1 MAKAINLLPEIKG
14 DELFYI
20 QSILDTFSE
29 EEAERFAHIYRS
41 RRKNPQDILIF
52 AIIGLLI
59 VPGLQRFLLNQ
70 IGMGIL
76 YFFTIG
82 LCFIGSIL
90 DLVNYERLTFE
101 YNQRVADELKMAISY
116 ELKQSG
122 GSRI

>member
-1 MAKAINLLPEIKG
+1 MAKALNLLPEIKG
-14 DELFYI
+14 EELQYVQALFN
-20 QSILDTFSE
+20 SMTD
-29 EEAERFAHIYRS
+29 EEAEQFANIYRT

-52 AIIGLLI
+52 AIIGLII

-70 IGMGIL
+70 IGMGLL

-101 YNQRVADELKMAISY
+101 YNQRAADEIKIGM
-116 ELKQSG
+116 G
-122 GSRI
+122 V

>member
-1 MAKAINLLPEIKG
+1 MAKALDLLPEIKG
-14 DELFYI
+14 EELQYI
-20 QSILDTFSE
+20 QQLLDTMTD
-29 EEAERFAHIYRS
+29 EEAQKFANIYRS

-70 IGMGIL
+70 IGMGLL

-90 DLVNYERLTFE
+90 DLVNYEKLTFE
-101 YNQRVADELKMAISY
+101 YNQQAAEEIKFGMRL
-116 ELKQSG
+116 
-122 GSRI
+122 